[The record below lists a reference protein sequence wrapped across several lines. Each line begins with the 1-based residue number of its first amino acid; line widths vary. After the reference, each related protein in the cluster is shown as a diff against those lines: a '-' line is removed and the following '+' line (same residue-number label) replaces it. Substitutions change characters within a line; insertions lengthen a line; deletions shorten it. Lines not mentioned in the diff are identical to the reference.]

1 MAGPGNGPIF
11 ISIEKQYCRRI
22 ISLLRLRRGEIMG
35 KNYKLVVGISEDGE
49 IVEAEDGLK
58 FSASEILE
66 PERFS
71 AFRSLDTIEKHLKML
86 TALDKE
92 MLIDDFTHS
101 INCIYEEVYAL
112 RAYITGTE
120 KS

>member
-1 MAGPGNGPIF
+1 
-11 ISIEKQYCRRI
+11 
-22 ISLLRLRRGEIMG
+22 MG

-71 AFRSLDTIEKHLKML
+71 TFRSLDTIEKHLKML

-112 RAYITGTE
+112 QAYITGTE

>member
-1 MAGPGNGPIF
+1 
-11 ISIEKQYCRRI
+11 
-22 ISLLRLRRGEIMG
+22 MG

-49 IVEAEDGLK
+49 IVEAEDGLE

-66 PERFS
+66 PERFN
-71 AFRSLDTIEKHLKML
+71 AFCSLDTIEEHLRML